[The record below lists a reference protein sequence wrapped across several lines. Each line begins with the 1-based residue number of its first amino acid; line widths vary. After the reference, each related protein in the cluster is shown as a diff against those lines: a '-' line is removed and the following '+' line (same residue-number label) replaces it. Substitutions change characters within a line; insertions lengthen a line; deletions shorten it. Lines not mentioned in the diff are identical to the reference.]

1 MRWCIPAVL
10 FFALVC
16 SVRPDEVLPEPTLR
30 IMARSTV
37 YNVGETKAIFCKG
50 ENLVEPIQWYSP
62 SGKLVEER
70 STKNSRVFVE
80 RKTEDNGVLVPL
92 IIHRIKISDGG
103 NWTCKAGNQSETK
116 EFIVGEKVNITDR
129 NVTLEGEEGKSVKL
143 TCEAN
148 GYPLPVVVWYKDKHQ
163 IRDKEDPK
171 KYTIKPDNTLEI
183 KKLNHADVGLY
194 VCKVRQKALSHY
206 TEKTVHLSVQ
216 HKPILYNSDTQMIYT
231 NTKYKTEEVYAI
243 LGDTKNVT
251 CSAIA
256 NPPPTYKWF
265 KRNNGYD
272 DDAITDSD
280 TVITSEDGTNSVLVL
295 RIRDESYYGE
305 YRCSATNDKGSE
317 SIIFHVNP
325 GSKPLPPDTVQLA
338 GANTTNLTF
347 NVTCSS
353 CNFATPD
360 EVPESPDP
368 KNLTVIGYIFQLT
381 PLKLGYPAD
390 WDGAPEFRVDI
401 ESANNTLF
409 TLGPLSN
416 STVFHVRVRT
426 RNAAGNS
433 EWLEAGNA
441 ATTDDAIR
449 LTASLLLIT
458 MTMCMR
464 MFGPF

>member
-1 MRWCIPAVL
+1 MRWCFPVVL

-16 SVRPDEVLPEPTLR
+16 SVRPDEELPEPTLR

-50 ENLVEPIQWYSP
+50 QNLVEPIQWYSP

-103 NWTCKAGNQSETK
+103 NWTCKAGNLSETK

-163 IRDKEDPK
+163 IRDKEDTK
-171 KYTIKPDNTLEI
+171 KYVIKADNSLEI

-243 LGDTKNVT
+243 LNDTKNVT

-256 NPPPTYKWF
+256 NPPPTYRWF
-265 KRNNGYD
+265 RRLDSSYD
-272 DDAITDSD
+272 EAILEPD
-280 TVITSEDGTNSVLVL
+280 TVITSEDGTSSVLIL
-295 RIRDESYYGE
+295 RIRDETYYGE
-305 YRCSATNDKGSE
+305 YKCSATNSKGAE

-325 GSKPLPPDTVQLA
+325 GSKPLPPDTVQLTA
-338 GANTTNLTF
+338 ANTTNLTF

-353 CNFATPD
+353 CNFASPD

-381 PLKLGYPAD
+381 PSKQGYPAD

-401 ESANNTLF
+401 ETANNTLF

-416 STVFHVRVRT
+416 STTFHVRVRT

-433 EWLEAGNA
+433 EWLEAGYA

-449 LTASLLLIT
+449 LSASLLLIT
-458 MTMCMR
+458 VTICMR
-464 MFGPF
+464 MFGHF